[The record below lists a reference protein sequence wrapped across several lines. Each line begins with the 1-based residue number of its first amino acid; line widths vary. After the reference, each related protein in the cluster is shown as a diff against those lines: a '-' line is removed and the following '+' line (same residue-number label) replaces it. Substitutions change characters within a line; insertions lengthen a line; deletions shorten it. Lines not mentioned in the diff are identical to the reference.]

1 MDVAE
6 LLLVALR
13 VFHAAAAM
21 LWLGGAIY
29 YLVAVLPA
37 TRRMGDD
44 GAAIAGTAQRLYGEW
59 ATPATIVM
67 LASGVVL
74 AFDRLSQG
82 KGGLFYAVLLAAKI
96 VAALFAFWLVSLRR
110 RRRRRP
116 LTGWRSRPDVI
127 VGLGLFAFT
136 IGVVLSSIWQ

>member
-1 MDVAE
+1 VDVAE

-21 LWLGGAIY
+21 LWLGGGIY

-37 TRRMGDD
+37 TRNKGED

-74 AFDRLSQG
+74 VFDRLSEG
-82 KGGLFYAVLLAAKI
+82 KGGLFYAALLAAKV
-96 VAALFAFWLVSLRR
+96 VAALIAFWLVTLRR
-110 RRRRRP
+110 GNRRRP
-116 LTGWRSRPDVI
+116 LTGWRSRPETI
-127 VGLGLFAFT
+127 VALGLFAF
-136 IGVVLSSIWQ
+136 IMGVILSSIWQ

>member
-29 YLVAVLPA
+29 YLVAVLPT
-37 TRRMGDD
+37 TRNKGEE

-67 LASGVVL
+67 LASGVVMS
-74 AFDRLSQG
+74 FDRLSEG
-82 KGGLFYAVLLAAKI
+82 KGGLYYAVLLAAKI
-96 VAALFAFWLVSLRR
+96 IAALLAFWLVSLRR
-110 RRRRRP
+110 GRRRRP
-116 LTGWRSRPDVI
+116 ITGWRSRPDVI

-136 IGVVLSSIWQ
+136 IGVILSSVWQ